1 MITRDSSPFYI
12 KFYHNGTEKIINEC
26 LKFSSAFDG
35 RKTFTHFRLPA
46 TTSETILKNMP
57 WHKDLNINEQRIS
70 LFITPP
76 GYYYTAHKDA
86 MEMQA
91 GINYAVMIKDNL
103 CTTSWYHDT
112 NLEDYKIDTRGGIS
126 RDIIDFKKENH
137 VPDKTMIFQQGEV
150 VLFNTNMFHDVD
162 NSTSPN
168 TRVILTL
175 RSKDPENWSFEKYK
189 KILFS
194 EVY

>member
-1 MITRDSSPFYI
+1 MIIEDRSPFYI
-12 KFYHNGTEKIINEC
+12 KFHHAGADEIINEC
-26 LKFSSAFDG
+26 LKFSSAFDN

-46 TTSETILKNMP
+46 STSETILKNMP
-57 WHKDLNINEQRIS
+57 WHKDLNINKNRIS

-91 GINYAVMIKDNL
+91 GINYAVMIKDTL
-103 CTTSWYHDT
+103 CKTSWYNDSTFKHYGI
-112 NLEDYKIDTRGGIS
+112 ETRGGIS
-126 RDIIDFKKENH
+126 RDVVDFKKENH
-137 VPDKTMIFQQGEV
+137 IPDETMIFQQGEV
-150 VLFNTNMFHDVD
+150 VLFNTDMFHDVD
-162 NSTSPN
+162 NLISSN

-175 RSKDPENWSFEKYK
+175 RSKDPQNWSFEKYK

-194 EVY
+194 EIN